1 MTSPL
6 IADEIDLGS
15 TTPTDCAAGV
25 LNLGTAP
32 TLPKNAHYAID
43 EVILNLHEAAVADV
57 VIEDGDGT
65 EYFRAHLTTRGS
77 HTFKRP
83 ATQGLGNMIGKKTAD
98 STLIL
103 RVENAVPVDTS
114 VSGTAKV
121 VRAIDNPND
130 VPTKF
135 IAAA

>member
-15 TTPTDCAAGV
+15 TTPADCAAGV
-25 LNLGTAP
+25 LNVGTAA

-43 EVILNLHEAAVADV
+43 EIVANFHEAAVGDV

-65 EYFRAHLTTRGS
+65 EYFRAHLTTRGA

-83 ATQGLGNMIGKKTAD
+83 NVQGLGKMIGKKTAD

-103 RVENAVPVDTS
+103 RFENCVPVDTN
-114 VSGTAKV
+114 VSATAKV

-130 VPTKF
+130 VPTRF
-135 IAAA
+135 VATV